1 VHGRERVEE
10 QYEERRLKLSLAEVG
25 REVEEEQHEE
35 RAQELEQAH
44 LPRRSFRST

>member
-1 VHGRERVEE
+1 VEE